1 MKRRLLLSIS
11 ACILFL
17 FTYAQDDEEKIFT
30 KVVIESGTNPK
41 QWAEHVKKYTHLPD
55 SVLQEIPD
63 GIYKVR
69 VQFVID
75 IHGNI
80 GQIKAKNDPGYG
92 FAQRAENIVTS
103 YKGKWM
109 PANQCGRNVKSYKE
123 ETIVFII
130 EKDVSSQPN
139 L

>member
-1 MKRRLLLSIS
+1 MKRKLFLSIITS
-11 ACILFL
+11 FLFL
-17 FTYAQDDEEKIFT
+17 FSNAQDDEENIFT
-30 KVVIESGTNPK
+30 KVAVESSTNAK
-41 QWAEHVKKYTHLPD
+41 QWAEHVKKYSHLPD
-55 SVLQEIPD
+55 SVLEAIPD
-63 GIYKVR
+63 GTYKVK

-92 FAQRAENIVTS
+92 FAKRAENIVTS
-103 YKGKWM
+103 YKGKWT

-123 ETIVFII
+123 ETIVFLI
-130 EKDVSSQPN
+130 EKDVSTQTN

>member
-1 MKRRLLLSIS
+1 MKRKLLLSIS
-11 ACILFL
+11 TCLLFL
-17 FTYAQDDEEKIFT
+17 FTNAQDDENKIFT
-30 KVVIESGTNPK
+30 KVNIESGTDSK
-41 QWAEHVKKYTHLPD
+41 QWAAHVKKYTHLPD
-55 SVLQEIPD
+55 SVLRGIPD
-63 GIYKVR
+63 GTYKVTVR
-69 VQFVID
+69 FVID

-92 FAQRAENIVTS
+92 FATRAENIVTS
-103 YKGKWM
+103 YKGKWI

-130 EKDVSSQPN
+130 ATDVSSQPN